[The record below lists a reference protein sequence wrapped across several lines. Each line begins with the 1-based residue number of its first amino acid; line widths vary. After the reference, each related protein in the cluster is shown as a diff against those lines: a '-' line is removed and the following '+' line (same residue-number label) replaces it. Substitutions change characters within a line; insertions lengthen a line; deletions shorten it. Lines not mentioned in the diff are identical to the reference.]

1 MIQMKNNQN
10 NQKLNQID
18 IDKSEEFD
26 IEDLDHIKVNNNFMR
41 EKQEIATRP
50 FTANERSPRNK
61 CK

>member
-50 FTANERSPRNK
+50 FTAN
-61 CK
+61 